1 MENAI
6 LMASGLGTRM
16 RPLTSTVPKPLIIVH
31 ELPMIETLIQGLILR
46 GVNNI
51 YIVTG
56 YLREQFTYLTYK
68 YPNVNL
74 LWNKEYETVN
84 NISSIYTAKE
94 ELLKGNC
101 FICESDIYIADKSV
115 FQCDLTESCYFG
127 KWGEEYTD
135 DWVFDVDPNNVITRI
150 GKCGRRCYNMTGIAY
165 FTNKDAERLY
175 DHIIFE
181 YGKTGYEKL
190 FWDEVVNMHLAD
202 YQLKIHPIQ
211 NNQVVEIDTV
221 DELEQVRRQIR
232 DKNRL
237 T

>member
-84 NISSIYTAKE
+84 K
-94 ELLKGNC
+94 
-101 FICESDIYIADKSV
+101 D
-115 FQCDLTESCYFG
+115 
-127 KWGEEYTD
+127 
-135 DWVFDVDPNNVITRI
+135 
-150 GKCGRRCYNMTGIAY
+150 RRA
-165 FTNKDAERLY
+165 
-175 DHIIFE
+175 H
-181 YGKTGYEKL
+181 
-190 FWDEVVNMHLAD
+190 V
-202 YQLKIHPIQ
+202 
-211 NNQVVEIDTV
+211 
-221 DELEQVRRQIR
+221 
-232 DKNRL
+232 
-237 T
+237 